1 MSQQPLSIAVSGR
14 AMGHAVGGVR
24 EYTREM
30 VRELVAADSPH
41 RFTLYY
47 ADRGL
52 AGTHG
57 GRGDRVR
64 EVFLPAP
71 HKLAWDHWALPRA
84 LRHDRPDVV
93 WFPQNVIS
101 LGLRMPAVVS
111 VMDLLYFRVPEFP
124 RREYL
129 WPDILYMRAMI
140 PRSLRQARR
149 VACISEWTRRDAQ
162 RLLGID
168 PAKMRAIPLAPS
180 RAFLDR
186 AAADPAEVRRRYG
199 LDRPF
204 FFYAGT
210 RSVRKNIRCLFE
222 AFARCHRDLP
232 HDLVLTGGGGHVVV
246 EDRAEDVLDRHGLR
260 GRVKVLGL
268 IPQEDLAALYGAADA
283 FVFPS
288 RYEGFGLPPLEAM
301 ARGCPVVSST
311 ATSLAEVVGDA
322 ALTFS
327 PDDPDQLAQHLRAVA
342 GDPALRARLRAAGL
356 AHSARFSY
364 ADSARQLL
372 RLLEEA
378 AA

>member
-1 MSQQPLSIAVSGR
+1 
-14 AMGHAVGGVR
+14 MGHAVGGVR

-30 VRELVAADSPH
+30 VRELIAADSPH

-47 ADRGL
+47 ADREL
-52 AGTHG
+52 AGTHAG
-57 GRGDRVR
+57 AGDRVR

-71 HKLAWDHWALPRA
+71 HKLLWDHWALPRA
-84 LRHDRPDVV
+84 LRRDRPDVV
-93 WFPQNVIS
+93 WYPQNVMS
-101 LGLRMPAVVS
+101 LGVRVPAVVS

-140 PRSLRQARR
+140 PRSLRLARR
-149 VACISEWTRRDAQ
+149 VACISEWTLRDAE
-162 RLLGID
+162 RLLGIP
-168 PAKMRAIPLAPS
+168 PAKMNAIPLAPS
-180 RAFLDR
+180 RAFLTR
-186 AAADPAEVRRRYG
+186 AAADAAEVRRRYG
-199 LDRPF
+199 LDKAF

-222 AFARCHRDLP
+222 AFARCHREIH

-260 GRVKVLGL
+260 ERVKVLGM
-268 IPQEDLAALYGAADA
+268 IPQDDLAALYGEADA

-301 ARGCPVVSST
+301 ARGCPVISSV

-322 ALTFS
+322 ALTFNPDS
-327 PDDPDQLAQHLRAVA
+327 PEELAQHLRSVA
-342 GDPALRARLRAAGL
+342 GDADLRARLRAAGL
-356 AHSARFSY
+356 ARAAGFRY

-378 AA
+378 AG